1 MKHNNTII
9 SISAAMGIALAAP
22 ACSAQNGY
30 GFNER
35 GMGYGQG
42 MGYGRGMGRGGMRHN
57 PEEVLAKFKYQELSK
72 QETENLIHMRG
83 EEKLARDVY
92 ITLYETWSLRPF
104 SNISNSEQ
112 RHMDAIKALLKKYN
126 IEDPYVDDTVGVFA
140 DPQFTTLY
148 NDLVAKGRN
157 SLVDALTVGA
167 TIEDLDIF
175 DLQQA
180 ITQTDNDDIKYVY
193 QNLTRGSRNHLRA
206 FTRLLRRNG
215 VDYQPRYIDV
225 NTYQNIVNSPR
236 ERCNR

>member
-1 MKHNNTII
+1 MK
-9 SISAAMGIALAAP
+9 
-22 ACSAQNGY
+22 
-30 GFNER
+30 
-35 GMGYGQG
+35 
-42 MGYGRGMGRGGMRHN
+42 HN

-72 QETENLIHMRG
+72 EETENLIHMRG

-104 SNISNSEQ
+104 SNISSSEQ

-126 IEDPYVDDTVGVFA
+126 IEDPYVDDSIGVFA
-140 DPQFTTLY
+140 DPQFTDLY

-157 SLVDALTVGA
+157 SLVEGLTVGA

-175 DLQQA
+175 DLQQSL
-180 ITQTDNDDIKYVY
+180 TQTDNEGIKFVY

-225 NTYQNIVNSPR
+225 DTYQNIINSPK
-236 ERCNR
+236 EGCNR